1 MKKIFTVMLAFVGV
15 LACAACAKA
24 PAEQAQQPASPA
36 QSQAT
41 KQESAMNKKVLVAYF
56 SQSGNTAA
64 VARQIAQKTG
74 GDLYRIETQT
84 PYPSDYGTL
93 LDQAKQ
99 EIRSGA
105 KPALKGNLP
114 PVQDYDVIFI
124 GSPNWWGTHAPAL
137 SSFVAQSNLQGKT
150 VVPFFTHGGGGM
162 QNCER
167 DLKKQLSGATV
178 AQGAAFPGRASGA
191 SESALEEWLA
201 KLGF

>member
-1 MKKIFTVMLAFVGV
+1 MKKTMTIVLCLVGV

-24 PAEQAQQPASPA
+24 PSAEAELPSAPA
-36 QSQAT
+36 QTQAPE
-41 KQESAMNKKVLVAYF
+41 QEKTMTKKVLVAYF

-84 PYPSDYGTL
+84 PYPSDYSTL

-105 KPALKGNLP
+105 KPALKGALP
-114 PVQDYDVIFI
+114 AVQEYDVIFI
-124 GSPNWWGTHAPAL
+124 GSPNWWGTYAPAL
-137 SSFVAQSNLQGKT
+137 TSFVAQSNLQGKT

-178 AQGAAFPGRASGA
+178 AQGAAFPGRAGGA
-191 SESALEEWLA
+191 SESALNDWLS